1 MEFTWFESILYG
13 IVSGFVEFLPI
24 SSEAHQ
30 QFMLKLFGVNSVDPV
45 RNVFVH
51 IAALAAIYINLRSF
65 FEHIRRQR
73 NSHQNRKRKSSTR
86 LQFDYKFLRGA
97 AIPMLIVY
105 FVIRVIV
112 KPDNNL
118 LMCSIFSLCNGLVLF
133 VAERM
138 VQGNKDSRLMT
149 SGDSLLVGAAAG
161 LSALPGLSRV
171 GCAAVAASARGAER
185 KYCTN
190 WALMLSV
197 PALLGTIV
205 VDFVHVFSGESF
217 PFWSNILSYILSA
230 FCTYLG
236 CYFGIRLLKYVSVKT
251 GFSTFAYYSLGLAI
265 LLFIL
270 FLIVV

>member
-13 IVSGFVEFLPI
+13 IVSGFIEFLPI

-30 QFMLKLFGVNSVDPV
+30 QLMLKLFGVNSVDPV
-45 RNVFVH
+45 RNIFVH

-65 FEHIRRQR
+65 FEHVRRER
-73 NSHQNRKRKSSTR
+73 NSRQHKKHRASSR

-105 FVIRVIV
+105 FIV
-112 KPDNNL
+112 RLIAKPDNNL
-118 LMCSIFSLCNGLVLF
+118 LMCSIFSLFNGLILF
-133 VAERM
+133 VADRI
-138 VQGNKDSRLMT
+138 VQGNKDSRLM
-149 SGDSLLVGAAAG
+149 SAGDSLLVGAAAG

-185 KYCTN
+185 KYCSN

-197 PALLGTIV
+197 PALFGTVVMDIV
-205 VDFVHVFSGESF
+205 LAFAGEAY
-217 PFWSNILSYILSA
+217 PFWPNLLSYIISA
-230 FCTYLG
+230 ICTYLG
-236 CYFGIRLLKYVSVKT
+236 CYFGIRLLKYVSVKK

-270 FLIVV
+270 FLVVV